1 MKKFSE
7 RSLLEKCTS
16 FMGDA
21 QYFSVNEDLILN
33 NIIICDS
40 QSGVQHQVK
49 THRFALEKDID
60 INY

>member
-1 MKKFSE
+1 
-7 RSLLEKCTS
+7 
-16 FMGDA
+16 MGDA